1 MEIAFNQTRRSL
13 INVPISGTNSC
24 TQFSRLACVYIYIL
38 IYLRS
43 VDDVEARCKSIIDYS
58 SIVPAT
64 TRVYI
69 QSCITIPL
77 SLNGL
82 VVSEMKDP
90 MKEVLT
96 YIIWGRSLKRTPLT
110 LTSYN

>member
-1 MEIAFNQTRRSL
+1 MEIAFNQTRRSQ

-64 TRVYI
+64 IDIALYTCIHTIMHNYTIIVEWT
-69 QSCITIPL
+69 SC
-77 SLNGL
+77 
-82 VVSEMKDP
+82 K
-90 MKEVLT
+90 
-96 YIIWGRSLKRTPLT
+96 
-110 LTSYN
+110 